1 MASGTAKQGYDLQL
15 YIATFA
21 AQNIPGQDGK
31 AFVDSGTFPSGYKA
45 IATRKVTTGKT
56 TVVVRGIDLG
66 TRTLYLTNIT
76 SSQINSVQPGA
87 IFVIAREDSVPTI
100 NP

>member
-1 MASGTAKQGYDLQL
+1 MASGTVKQGYDLQL
-15 YIATFA
+15 YNATYT

-31 AFVDSGTFPSGYKA
+31 TFVDSGTFPSGYKA

-56 TVVVRGIDLG
+56 TVVVRGVDLG
-66 TRTLYLTNIT
+66 TRSLYLTNIT
-76 SSQINSVQPGA
+76 SSTIQNVQPAA
-87 IFVIAREDSVPTI
+87 IFVIAREDSVPVI